1 MNDNPIFFLVFR
13 WVMTVGRKIRQSLYS
28 SKLTNCLFFSGN
40 LTSSVLYFREAMIFF
55 RNLSNIDEILVK
67 YF

>member
-1 MNDNPIFFLVFR
+1 MNDNPIFFCFR
-13 WVMTVGRKIRQSLYS
+13 WVMTVERKICQSLYS
-28 SKLTNCLFFSGN
+28 SKLTNCLFFCDN
-40 LTSSVLYFREAMIFF
+40 LGSSVLYFRGAMIFF